1 MFGKGELMLSERRS
15 IDAAMRRPSKKLR
28 NVLVG
33 AITAIAITGL
43 GAAPA
48 SAASGAVDTSFGNGG
63 YSTAPLGSWAGA
75 VASVVQP
82 DGKIVT
88 AGEAL
93 VNGKYLLVSTRMNAN
108 GSLDSSYGNGGWMTV
123 DMGGSAAGNAIALQ
137 PDGKIVIGGTGRG
150 DGGTGPLALA
160 AVRLKS
166 DGSLDQSFGTGG
178 IATVPI
184 GSVAQATGIAIQSD
198 GKIVLGGAAVT
209 DHHRFVVA
217 RLNANGSI
225 DSGFGNGGYTTFSPD
240 GVAWGLVLQP
250 DGRIVLAGEATS
262 GGQRVYMAAR
272 VRSNGTPDSS
282 FGGGGIAM
290 IPVGSNA
297 WGMAIARQPDGKLLV
312 TGTAVS
318 GSNVVATARLNTNG
332 TLDSSFGSGGIAKF
346 NGAGVNAMTLQS
358 SGKILL
364 AGVGASVVRLNAN
377 GSMDTSFGDRG
388 LAWAQTG
395 SSDAANGVTIQPSDG
410 KIVLAGGAT
419 INGRIVLS
427 VVRMQP

>member
-1 MFGKGELMLSERRS
+1 M
-15 IDAAMRRPSKKLR
+15 
-28 NVLVG
+28 G
-33 AITAIAITGL
+33 AIAAVLAGL

-48 SAASGAVDTSFGNGG
+48 VGAPGTVDTTFGNGG
-63 YSTAPLGSWAGA
+63 YSTAPLGDWAGA

-93 VNGKYLLVSTRMNAN
+93 VNGGYLLVSTRMNPN
-108 GSLDSSYGNGGWMTV
+108 GSMDSSYGSAGWVTV
-123 DMGGSAAGNAIALQ
+123 DIGGSAAGNAIALQ
-137 PDGKIVIGGTGRG
+137 PDGKIVIGGTGRS

-160 AVRLKS
+160 AVRLRT
-166 DGSLDQSFGTGG
+166 DGGLDQSFGTRG

-184 GSVAQATGIAIQSD
+184 GSVAQATGLAIQSD
-198 GKIVLGGAAVT
+198 GRIVLGGAAVT

-225 DSGFGNGGYTTFSPD
+225 DTSFGSNGYTTFSPD

-272 VRSNGTPDSS
+272 VRSNGAPDSS
-282 FGGGGIAM
+282 FGSGGVVM

-297 WGMAIARQPDGKLLV
+297 WGMAIVRQPDGKLLV
-312 TGTAVS
+312 TGTAVVS
-318 GSNVVATARLNTNG
+318 SSHVVATVRLNGNG
-332 TLDSSFGSGGIAKF
+332 TLDSSFGAGGIAKF

-358 SGKILL
+358 NGKILL
-364 AGVGASVVRLNAN
+364 AGVGASVVRLSAN
-377 GSMDTSFGDRG
+377 GSMDTTFGDRA

-395 SSDAANGVTIQPSDG
+395 TSDAANGITIQPSDG
-410 KIVLAGGAT
+410 KIVLAGAAT
-419 INGRIVLS
+419 VDGRIVLM
-427 VVRMQP
+427 VARMLA